1 MAVLWS
7 HPEAVQLPSFF
18 EPLRLQY
25 FSHFLTVSALL
36 ESWVCQHTAVQSW
49 VEKPGGS
56 WTATSNTAGLLFF
69 HFSPSISSLQEKNPH
84 LHALSPKVEQ
94 TATHPITLLQNKMWV
109 MWTFAQLYL
118 WIWSL
123 QKAKWIPIV
132 PWIHLWVC
140 RLAEHALQ
148 LWSNTR
154 VNKPLP
160 PQTHPFTY
168 FRCSAFCLPA
178 LRLRSP
184 NVSNL
189 LKLPSHLTA
198 AAKLNLISSPPFVL
212 GKLVWGWAIIGN
224 GWEEKTGEKWH
235 HVREKENPEG
245 GQGHFWHLSYLA

>member
-7 HPEAVQLPSFF
+7 HPEAVQLTSFF

-25 FSHFLTVSALL
+25 FSHFLTISALL

-69 HFSPSISSLQEKNPH
+69 HFLPPFLAYRKKNPH
-84 LHALSPKVEQ
+84 LHALSPKVEW

-109 MWTFAQLYL
+109 MWTSAQLYL

-154 VNKPLP
+154 VNKPSPSSDTPIHIFQMFSFLFASFKAP
-160 PQTHPFTY
+160 LAKCEQSAKAAFPFNS
-168 FRCSAFCLPA
+168 CS
-178 LRLRSP
+178 
-184 NVSNL
+184 
-189 LKLPSHLTA
+189 
-198 AAKLNLISSPPFVL
+198 
-212 GKLVWGWAIIGN
+212 
-224 GWEEKTGEKWH
+224 
-235 HVREKENPEG
+235 
-245 GQGHFWHLSYLA
+245 